1 MVSKNGGIL
10 ALFFAFILAMLRPN
24 GLAYRH
30 FNMPQYNVQL
40 FYSVS
45 KRSVWIYALWLNAS
59 IFTHLEGGITNDVIG
74 EVLTISILVISLF
87 IVGPRLRYAV
97 SIYQKTQE
105 QAGEQSYLFKIAR
118 LLLVIAPIALII
130 LIVMGYYYTAL
141 NLMEHLM
148 STYFVLV
155 LWMIAK
161 RCDLSQLHCVRP
173 SSCLPP
179 FIRKT

>member
-1 MVSKNGGIL
+1 M
-10 ALFFAFILAMLRPN
+10 
-24 GLAYRH
+24 
-30 FNMPQYNVQL
+30 
-40 FYSVS
+40 
-45 KRSVWIYALWLNAS
+45 
-59 IFTHLEGGITNDVIG
+59 
-74 EVLTISILVISLF
+74 ISLF

-161 RCDLSQLHCVRP
+161 M
-173 SSCLPP
+173 
-179 FIRKT
+179 